1 MFAGSRGAAL
11 AGVKKNK
18 ENKKVKNPYDSVLT
32 QKTTAKKPSG
42 PSMGSKF
49 MSFMKQKI
57 TKLTTKAEKE
67 EVPTEKEQ
75 VDQMIEEKM

>member
-1 MFAGSRGAAL
+1 
-11 AGVKKNK
+11 
-18 ENKKVKNPYDSVLT
+18 
-32 QKTTAKKPSG
+32 
-42 PSMGSKF
+42 MGSKF